1 MGPVPEPFPTH
12 GYTAQ
17 GPRLL
22 FCDGETEG
30 ILFGRLSA
38 SRLIVYGFFALV
50 AAGTALLM
58 LPWSTRSGI
67 SFVDA
72 LFVATSCTTVTGLTS
87 VDILGTFTHF
97 GELVMMV
104 LIQLGGLGIMTVT
117 TLAALLVGQRVGF
130 RRLLTVQEETENA
143 GSPRNTLRLLFQI
156 ARITFAVEL
165 LGAIALSTGFIS
177 VGLGVR
183 EGIFQGVFHAI
194 MAFCNSGFPTL
205 PGDDLIPYAGNWL
218 IVGALVCMITLG
230 GLGFPVLVDLYNYNE
245 ERRLSVHS
253 RVVLITSAAL
263 VIVGV
268 LSVAFFEWTNPN
280 TLGGQSL
287 STKAAMS
294 LFQGVTPR
302 TAGFQTLSYPEMREP
317 TLLAQVVLM
326 FIGTAP
332 TSTGGGIKVTTLALV
347 ALIVVAQVRGQDR
360 ITLFWRTL
368 PLPLVSRALSVLALA
383 SLLVLTS
390 TLALMI
396 SDGLELLP
404 ALFEV
409 TSAFGTVGLTLDTT
423 PQLSTFGKLLIS
435 LVMFL
440 GRVGPITFIVALAA
454 RQRTPRYKYPEEEI
468 AIG

>member
-1 MGPVPEPFPTH
+1 M
-12 GYTAQ
+12 
-17 GPRLL
+17 
-22 FCDGETEG
+22 
-30 ILFGRLSA
+30 FGRLSA

-50 AAGTALLM
+50 GAGTGLLM
-58 LPWSTRSGI
+58 LPWSTKSGI

-72 LFVATSCTTVTGLTS
+72 FFVATSCVTVTGLSTVS
-87 VDILGTFTHF
+87 IPDTLTHF
-97 GELVMMV
+97 GEVVMMV

-117 TLAALLVGQRVGF
+117 TLAALLIGQRVGF

-156 ARITFAVEL
+156 ARITFAVEV
-165 LGAIALSTGFIS
+165 LGAVVLSIGFIS

-183 EGIFQGVFHAI
+183 EGIFEGIFHAI
-194 MAFCNSGFPTL
+194 MAFNNAGFPTL
-205 PGDDLIPYAGNWL
+205 PGKDLIPYAGNWL
-218 IVGALVCMITLG
+218 IVGALVAVITLG

-245 ERRLSVHS
+245 DRRLSVHS

-263 VIVGV
+263 VVVGV
-268 LSVAFFEWTNPN
+268 LSVALFEWTNPN
-280 TLGGQSL
+280 TLGGQSF
-287 STKAAMS
+287 STKAAIS
-294 LFQGVTPR
+294 LLQGVTPR
-302 TAGFQTLSYPEMREP
+302 TAGFATVSYPEMREP
-317 TLLAQVVLM
+317 TLLVQVVLM

-347 ALIVVAQVRGQDR
+347 VLIVVAQIKGQDR

-368 PLPLVSRALSVLALA
+368 PGSLVSRALSILALA

-409 TSAFGTVGLTLDTT
+409 TSAFGTVGLSLDTT
-423 PQLSTFGKLLIS
+423 PNLSTFGKVLIS
-435 LVMFL
+435 LLMFL

-454 RQRTPRYKYPEEEI
+454 RQHTPRYKYPEEDI

>member
-1 MGPVPEPFPTH
+1 MGPVPEPSQAR

-17 GPRLL
+17 SPRCL
-22 FCDGETEG
+22 FVTEIRG
-30 ILFGRLSA
+30 RTMFGRLSA

-58 LPWSTRSGI
+58 LPWSTKSGI
-67 SFVDA
+67 SIIDA
-72 LFVATSCTTVTGLTS
+72 FFVATSCTTVTGLTS
-87 VDILGTFTHF
+87 VEIPGTFTHF
-97 GELVMMV
+97 GEVVMMV

-130 RRLLTVQEETENA
+130 RRLLTVQEESENA
-143 GSPRNTLRLLFQI
+143 GSPRNTLRLLIQI

-165 LGAIALSTGFIS
+165 LGAVALSIGFIS

-205 PGDDLIPYAGNWL
+205 PGNDLLPYAGNWL
-218 IVGALVCMITLG
+218 IVGALVVVITLG
-230 GLGFPVLVDLYNYNE
+230 GLGFPVLVDLYNE
-245 ERRLSVHS
+245 DRRLSVHS

-268 LSVAFFEWTNPN
+268 LSVASFEWTNPN
-280 TLGGQSL
+280 TLGGQSFG
-287 STKAAMS
+287 TKAAMS

-302 TAGFQTLSYPEMREP
+302 TAGFQTVSYPEMREP
-317 TLLAQVVLM
+317 TLLVQVVLM

-347 ALIVVAQVRGQDR
+347 VLIVVAQVRGQDR

-368 PLPLVSRALSVLALA
+368 PDPLVARALSVLALA

-390 TLALMI
+390 TLALMV
-396 SDGLELLP
+396 SDGLQLLP

-409 TSAFGTVGLTLDTT
+409 TSAFGTVGLTLDQT
-423 PQLSTFGKLLIS
+423 PHLSTFGKLLIS

>member
-1 MGPVPEPFPTH
+1 
-12 GYTAQ
+12 
-17 GPRLL
+17 L
-22 FCDGETEG
+22 FVTEIRG
-30 ILFGRLSA
+30 RTMFGRLSA

-58 LPWSTRSGI
+58 LPWSTKSGI
-67 SFVDA
+67 SIVDA
-72 LFVATSCTTVTGLTS
+72 FFVATSCTTVTGLTS
-87 VDILGTFTHF
+87 VDIPGTFTHF
-97 GELVMMV
+97 GEVVMMV

-117 TLAALLVGQRVGF
+117 TLAALLIGQRVGF

-143 GSPRNTLRLLFQI
+143 GSPRNTLRLLIQI

-165 LGAIALSTGFIS
+165 LGAVALSIGFIS

-205 PGDDLIPYAGNWL
+205 PGNDLLPYAGNWL
-218 IVGALVCMITLG
+218 IVGALVVVITLG
-230 GLGFPVLVDLYNYNE
+230 GLGFPVLVDLYNE
-245 ERRLSVHS
+245 DRRLSVHS

-268 LSVAFFEWTNPN
+268 LSVASFEWTNPN
-280 TLGGQSL
+280 TLGGQSFG
-287 STKAAMS
+287 TKAAMS

-302 TAGFQTLSYPEMREP
+302 TAGFQTVSYPEMREP
-317 TLLAQVVLM
+317 TLLVQVVLM

-347 ALIVVAQVRGQDR
+347 VLIVVAQVRGQDR

-368 PLPLVSRALSVLALA
+368 PDPLVARALSVLALA

-396 SDGLELLP
+396 SDGLDLLP

-409 TSAFGTVGLTLDTT
+409 TSAFGTVGLTLDQT
-423 PQLSTFGKLLIS
+423 PHLSTFGKLLIS

>member
-1 MGPVPEPFPTH
+1 
-12 GYTAQ
+12 
-17 GPRLL
+17 L
-22 FCDGETEG
+22 FR
-30 ILFGRLSA
+30 RLSA
-38 SRLIVYGFFALV
+38 SRLIVYGFFGLV
-50 AAGTALLM
+50 GAGTVLLM
-58 LPWSTRSGI
+58 LPWSTRGEI

-72 LFVATSCTTVTGLTS
+72 LFVATSCVTVTGLTT
-87 VDILGTFTHF
+87 VDIPGTFTYF
-97 GELVMMV
+97 GEVVMMV

-117 TLAALLVGQRVGF
+117 TLAVLLVGQRVGF
-130 RRLLTVQEETENA
+130 RRLLTVREETENA

-165 LGAIALSTGFIS
+165 VGAVALSVGFIS
-177 VGLGVR
+177 VGLGLR

-194 MAFCNSGFPTL
+194 MAFNNAGFPTL
-205 PGDDLIPYAGNWL
+205 PGEDLLPFAGNWL
-218 IVGALVCMITLG
+218 IVGTLVAVITLG
-230 GLGFPVLVDLYNYNE
+230 GLGFPVLVDVYNFSE
-245 ERRLSVHS
+245 DRRLSVHS

-280 TLGGQSL
+280 TLGGHSL

-302 TAGFQTLSYPEMREP
+302 TAGFSTVSYPEMREP
-317 TLLAQVVLM
+317 TLLVQVVLM

-332 TSTGGGIKVTTLALV
+332 TSTGGGIKVTTIALV
-347 ALIVVAQVRGQDR
+347 ALIVVAQIRGQEN

-368 PLPLVSRALSVLALA
+368 PRALVSRALAVLALA

-409 TSAFGTVGLTLDTT
+409 TSAFGTVGLSLDTT
-423 PQLSTFGKLLIS
+423 PNLSTFGKLLIS
-435 LVMFL
+435 LIMFL

>member
-1 MGPVPEPFPTH
+1 MV
-12 GYTAQ
+12 
-17 GPRLL
+17 
-22 FCDGETEG
+22 
-30 ILFGRLSA
+30 GRLSA

-50 AAGTALLM
+50 GAGTAVLM
-58 LPWSTRSGI
+58 LPWFTSGGI
-67 SFVDA
+67 SFVNA
-72 LFVATSCTTVTGLTS
+72 LFVATSCVTVTGLTT
-87 VDILGTFTHF
+87 VDVPGTFTHF
-97 GELVMMV
+97 GQIVMMV
-104 LIQLGGLGIMTVT
+104 LIELGGLGIMTVT
-117 TLAALLVGQRVGF
+117 TLAVLLVGQRVGF
-130 RRLLTVQEETENA
+130 RRLLVVQEETENA

-165 LGAIALSTGFIS
+165 AGAVVLSAGFIS
-177 VGLGVR
+177 VGLDTR
-183 EGIFQGVFHAI
+183 ESIFQGVLHAI
-194 MAFCNSGFPTL
+194 MAFNNAGFPTL
-205 PGDDLIPYAGNWL
+205 PGGDLLPYAGNWL
-218 IVGALVCMITLG
+218 IVGALVAVITLG
-230 GLGFPVLVDLYNYNE
+230 GLGFPVLVDLYNFNE
-245 ERRLSVHS
+245 DHRLSLHS

-280 TLGGQSL
+280 TLGGEPLNS
-287 STKAAMS
+287 KVAMS

-302 TAGFQTLSYPEMREP
+302 TAGFQTVSYPEMREP
-317 TLLAQVVLM
+317 TLLVQIVLM

-347 ALIVVAQVRGQDR
+347 ALIVVTQVRGQEN

-368 PLPLVSRALSVLALA
+368 PRSLVARALSVLALA
-383 SLLVLTS
+383 TLLVLTS

-396 SDGLELLP
+396 SDNLELLP

-454 RQRTPRYKYPEEEI
+454 RQRPPRYKYPEEEI